1 MSQLM
6 MQLLSMKSQPLEEL
20 ELNVIDDNLM
30 A

>member
-6 MQLLSMKSQPLEEL
+6 MQLLLMKSQPLEEL

>member
-6 MQLLSMKSQPLEEL
+6 MQLVSMKSQPLEEL